1 MSVDKA
7 AFLQVPRD
15 FAQRS
20 DAAEW
25 LDDPDR
31 DPDELAAVLHDLARL
46 NGATLGRLPVLFWL
60 RRAIAAIPPEQ
71 PLLLVDAG
79 CGYGDLLRSIRSWAR
94 RRDIAITLC
103 GVDVDP
109 RTIRIAEAATDA
121 RDRIDF
127 TVADVLRWRPKAPI
141 DLIVSSLLA
150 HHLAD
155 RAIVDL
161 LRWMERTARRGWLVC
176 DLQRHP
182 LPYAAIGLAGKLTNL
197 HPTVIDD
204 GQISVTRALIRSEW
218 EARLDEAGTPR
229 RDVTMCWFLFRYLIG
244 RLR

>member
-1 MSVDKA
+1 MSAGKTA
-7 AFLQVPRD
+7 LLRACRD

-20 DAAEW
+20 DRAEW
-25 LDDPDR
+25 LDQPHR
-31 DPDELAAVLHDLARL
+31 DPGELAPVLRDLARL
-46 NGATLGRLPVLFWL
+46 NGATLGRLPILRWL
-60 RRAIAAIPPEQ
+60 RPAIAAVPKGQ
-71 PLLLVDAG
+71 NVSLVDAG
-79 CGYGDLLRSIRSWAR
+79 CGYGDLLRSVRHWAR
-94 RRDIAITLC
+94 RRGVAIALC

-109 RTIRIAEAATDA
+109 RIIHIARAATNE

-127 TVADVLRWRPKAPI
+127 AVADILHYRPAAPV

-161 LRWMERTARRGWLVC
+161 LHWMEQTARRGWLVC

-182 LPYAAIGLAGKLTNL
+182 LPYAAIGLAGKLARL

-204 GQISVTRALIRSEW
+204 GRISVTRALNRSEW
-218 EARLDEAGTPR
+218 EARLDEAGIPR
-229 RDVTMCWFLFRYLIG
+229 RDVTIRWFLFRYMIG

>member
-1 MSVDKA
+1 MSTGKVLP
-7 AFLQVPRD
+7 FRPSRD
-15 FAQRS
+15 FSRRS

-46 NGATLGRLPVLFWL
+46 NGATLGRLPVLLWL
-60 RRAIAAIPPEQ
+60 RRAIAAVPLGQ

-109 RTIRIAEAATDA
+109 RTIRIAQAATDA

-127 TVADVLRWRPKAPI
+127 TVADVLRWRPRAPI

-155 RAIVDL
+155 HAIVDL
-161 LRWMERTARRGWLVC
+161 LRWMERTARRGWLIC

-182 LPYAAIGLAGKLTNL
+182 LPHTVIGLAGKLTSL
-197 HPTVIDD
+197 HPMVIGD

-218 EARLDEAGTPR
+218 EARLDEAGIPR
-229 RDVTMCWFLFRYLIG
+229 RDVTMRWFLFRYLIG